1 MAGRYV
7 EQYFGQDQYGNDLY
21 GEEWVEDYVP
31 SDSNWDTPIP
41 PYTGDSRW
49 DTPVGDYSNL
59 SDFYGDQETKLLAD
73 AVSTAAGDSVDIKKF
88 LSDVGGYMGSAGKDF
103 IKQYLYD
110 SSTGKVNLAG
120 IATAAAALYNN
131 FGGGGT
137 GSQAKSTAYQGKIP
151 EYQAVRQQV
160 DFNDPNRRPG
170 STGRQYLTQ
179 TQFVA
184 PENVGAATDTANRQ
198 AGIIAANTP
207 VSAKQV
213 NPYEGKFRTP
223 YENIGNVSTVSVPA
237 SSSSVDS
244 QGLKSLTN
252 PLTNPYTSSSNMPL
266 KMPTLSAN
274 SYTPYAKP
282 SSNSDSATMVK
293 LPSPEQ
299 QAQQDAE
306 YAKFKQAEAQFR
318 SSGGQGLYL
327 SPELMNPQASA
338 TSVPMAS
345 GGIAQPRYLQGQTDG
360 MADKIPSSI
369 DGKQK
374 AALSHGEF
382 VIPADVVSHLGNG
395 NSDAGAKKLYEMM
408 SRVRKARTGNPK
420 QGKRINPNKFMPG
433 GQVNYAE
440 GGIAK
445 FSGES
450 GSAVV
455 GTGVTSPTVSG
466 LGTSVAENL
475 SSWAGP
481 YVSNYLGQGAAL
493 AQSPYQTYKGPLTAG
508 ASDLQQQQFAGLSGL
523 TQTGYTPASFKSGIF
538 DTGAAQSYMNPYISS
553 ALDPQLQELSRQ
565 GKIQNLANQAQ
576 ATKMGAFG
584 SSGSALMQ
592 TEGQRNTLDKMQ
604 EALGQGYSTAY
615 DKAMAQFNSDQQRQ
629 MDAQKANE
637 ASRQYSSDFGVK
649 SLSNLGAAGET
660 QRSIEQAGIEAD
672 KKQFEE
678 QRDYPYKMVQYQK
691 DLLTGLPITTKD
703 SSDMQNQISSLSN
716 QVTGLMSLYKTLS
729 SLGQKP

>member
-7 EQYFGQDQYGNDLY
+7 QVYYGTDDYGNDLY
-21 GEEWVEDYVP
+21 GEQWEEDPYQG
-31 SDSNWDTPIP
+31 DSNWDTPIP
-41 PYTGDSRW
+41 PYVGDSRW
-49 DTPVGDYSNL
+49 DTPIGDYSNL
-59 SDFYGDQETKLLAD
+59 SDFYGDAETKLLAD
-73 AVSTAAGDSVDIKKF
+73 SVSTAAGDSMDIKKL
-88 LSDVGGYMGSAGKDF
+88 LSDIGGYMGSAGKDF
-103 IKQYLYD
+103 IKTYLFD

-151 EYQAVRQQV
+151 TYQAVRQQV
-160 DFNDPNRRPG
+160 EFNDPNRRPG

-207 VSAKQV
+207 VAARQV
-213 NPYEGKFRTP
+213 NPYEGKFKTP
-223 YENIGNVSTVSVPA
+223 YENIGNVSTVSNPA
-237 SSSSVDS
+237 SGVA
-244 QGLKSLTN
+244 SL
-252 PLTNPYTSSSNMPL
+252 
-266 KMPTLSAN
+266 
-274 SYTPYAKP
+274 
-282 SSNSDSATMVK
+282 
-293 LPSPEQ
+293 LPVPK
-299 QAQQDAE
+299 AE
-306 YAKFKQAEAQFR
+306 TR
-318 SSGGQGLYL
+318 
-327 SPELMNPQASA
+327 
-338 TSVPMAS
+338 MAS
-345 GGIAQPRYLQGQTDG
+345 GGIAQPRYLQGHTDG

-395 NSDAGAKKLYEMM
+395 NSDAGANKLYEMM
-408 SRVRKARTGNPK
+408 SRVRKARTGNPE

-445 FSGES
+445 FAGE
-450 GSAVV
+450 GTSAVV
-455 GTGVTSPTVSG
+455 GTGVTNPTVPG

-493 AQSPYQTYKGPLTAG
+493 AQSPYQVYKGPLTAG
-508 ASDLQQQQFAGLSGL
+508 PSDLQQQQFAGLSGL
-523 TQTGYTPASFKSGIF
+523 AQTGYTPTSFKSGIF
-538 DTGAAQSYMNPYISS
+538 DSGAAQSYMNPYISA

-565 GKIQNLANQAQ
+565 GKITNLANQAQ

-584 SSGSALMQ
+584 SSGSTLMQ

-604 EALGQGYSTAY
+604 QALGQGYSTAY
-615 DKAMAQFNSDQQRQ
+615 DKAMSQFNSDQQRQ
-629 MDAQKANE
+629 MEAQKANE
-637 ASRQYSSDFGVK
+637 ASRQYSSDFGLK

-672 KKQFEE
+672 RKQFEE

-729 SLGQKP
+729 SLGVK

>member
-1 MAGRYV
+1 MAGHY
-7 EQYFGQDQYGNDLY
+7 EQVYLGEDDYGDPLY
-21 GEEWVEDYVP
+21 SEQWVEDPYQG
-31 SDSNWDTPIP
+31 DSNWDTPVP
-41 PYTGDSRW
+41 ASSAN
-49 DTPVGDYSNL
+49 YSNW
-59 SDFYGDQETKLLAD
+59 SDFFGDVETKKLTD
-73 AVSTAAGDSVDIKKF
+73 AVSTAAGDTSDIKKL
-88 LSDVGGYMGSAGKDF
+88 LSDIGGYMGSAGKDF
-103 IKQYLYD
+103 IKQYLFD
-110 SSTGKVNLAG
+110 PTTGKVNLGG
-120 IATAAAALYNN
+120 IATAAAALYST

-137 GSQAKSTAYQGKIP
+137 GNKAKSTAYQGKIP
-151 EYQAVRQQV
+151 TYQAVRQQV

-184 PENVGAATDTANRQ
+184 PENVGAATDTAARQ

-207 VSAKQV
+207 VAARQV

-223 YENIGNVSTVSVPA
+223 YENSGNVSTVSAPA
-237 SSSSVDS
+237 SSSSVDT

-408 SRVRKARTGNPK
+408 ARVRKARTGNPE

-440 GGIAK
+440 GGIAH
-445 FSGES
+445 FDGTT
-450 GSAVV
+450 GSSVGTTGT
-455 GTGVTSPTVSG
+455 GTGVTTPSAPS
-466 LGTSVAENL
+466 LGTSTAENL

-508 ASDLQQQQFAGLSGL
+508 PSDLQQQQFAGLSTL
-523 TQTGYTPASFKSGIF
+523 AQTGYTPTSYQSGIF
-538 DTGAAQSYMNPYISS
+538 DTGAAKSYMNPYISA

-592 TEGQRNTLDKMQ
+592 TEGQRNVLDKMQ
-604 EALGQGYSTAY
+604 QALGQGYSTAY
-615 DKAMAQFNSDQQRQ
+615 DKAMSQFNADQQRQ
-629 MDAQKANE
+629 MEAQKASE
-637 ASRQYSSDFGVK
+637 ASRQFSGEFGLK
-649 SLSNLGAAGET
+649 SLDKLGAAGET
-660 QRSIEQAGIEAD
+660 QRAIEQAGIEAD

-703 SSDMQNQISSLSN
+703 TADMQNQISSLAN
-716 QVTGLMSLYKTLS
+716 QVTGLMALYKTLS
-729 SLGQKP
+729 SLGVK